1 MAGLGVGRASAAVLG
16 GAMAAILVAMATVLA
31 WPDARGLERLY
42 AGVFI
47 GTAAWLG
54 AIFVALL
61 AGSAARAWGRVLALG
76 LVAAVLAAWQQG
88 LRA

>member
-1 MAGLGVGRASAAVLG
+1 VAVVGLGRASAAMLG
-16 GAMAAILVAMATVLA
+16 GGAAAVLVAMATVLA

-47 GTAAWLG
+47 GTAAWLA

-61 AGSAARAWGRVLALG
+61 AASGARAWGRVLALAT
-76 LVAAVLAAWQQG
+76 VAAAVVLLHGGWR
-88 LRA
+88 L